1 MPADVTGT
9 NLVDRKESGEGMFR
23 FQHGPIFSNIVL
35 ADEINRATPK
45 TQSAMLQAMQE
56 HTVTVSNTTYKM
68 PSPFF
73 VLATQNPIEMEGT
86 YPLPEAQ
93 MDRFLFKLNVPFPD
107 FDDMKGIVQLTTT
120 RSEDTIE
127 AVTDADEIIEIQNAS
142 KQIPIA
148 EPVLIMLLD
157 LLWQLIPMM
166 NLHLIL

>member
-1 MPADVTGT
+1 
-9 NLVDRKESGEGMFR
+9 
-23 FQHGPIFSNIVL
+23 
-35 ADEINRATPK
+35 
-45 TQSAMLQAMQE
+45 
-56 HTVTVSNTTYKM
+56 
-68 PSPFF
+68 
-73 VLATQNPIEMEGT
+73 MEGT

-148 EPVLIMLLD
+148 EPVLDYAIRLIMATHPNDESSPDIVKICQIWLQPRGAQAIISTSKIRAILCGRYNVSFED
-157 LLWQLIPMM
+157 IQNVAYPSLRHRIFLNFDAISDEIVQDDIIEGLI
-166 NLHLIL
+166 NEVKTYQ